1 MKPIYTS
8 KTVWLG
14 LLIALIPFFE
24 TLNTLPLTA
33 SQAQVVSGVLG
44 VLVMINRFYT
54 VGVVGINKNSDK

>member
-24 TLNTLPLTA
+24 TLNTLPLTTT
-33 SQAQVVSGVLG
+33 QAQVVSGVLG
-44 VLVMINRFYT
+44 VLVMVNRLYT
-54 VGVVGINKNSDK
+54 VGAVGINKDSDK